1 MAPLLE
7 NSISSSFN
15 VAYTIPPSLG
25 NFMTS
30 LIAGAVVLTA
40 IAAAVAFISLNDR
53 VTRNL

>member
-15 VAYTIPPSLG
+15 VAYTISPSLG

>member
-15 VAYTIPPSLG
+15 VAYTISPSLG

-30 LIAGAVVLTA
+30 LIAGAIVLTA

-53 VTRNL
+53 VTRNF